1 MGNTIVNYDH
11 ITFMNFSSKQKYFYE
26 IQIEEFNIEEI
37 KKKLV
42 LLNCQPIN
50 NSLDNIIF
58 ILNYIQQNETIEI
71 LCQIDGY
78 IFEKYNG
85 LPFLKIE
92 NINAK
97 KHRKYNNVSE
107 NTYYYIC
114 NLTKTFKY
122 QSVFNI

>member
-122 QSVFNI
+122 QSFFNI